1 VTPIVVTDGILPA
14 SGSLAPIAEYANLA
28 AGRSGL
34 VLVDDTQALG
44 ILGSSANGSSPYGVG
59 GGGLLRN
66 ADIQSEEVVL
76 VSSLAKAF
84 GVPVA
89 MVGGSTPLI
98 SSLRGS
104 SLMRTHCSPPS
115 VAVIAAAAHALQQNR
130 RHGDALRARLA
141 RNVSRLRR
149 GLNYLGIAA
158 SRSLFP
164 VQPLRLAGTTATS
177 VHSKLQ
183 QAGVSALLQRTSSGA
198 QLTFVVTARHSPEE
212 IDEAME
218 TLAHA
223 LGTETHLER

>member
-1 VTPIVVTDGILPA
+1 
-14 SGSLAPIAEYANLA
+14 
-28 AGRSGL
+28 
-34 VLVDDTQALG
+34 
-44 ILGSSANGSSPYGVG
+44 
-59 GGGLLRN
+59 
-66 ADIQSEEVVL
+66 
-76 VSSLAKAF
+76 
-84 GVPVA
+84 